1 MDQSTL
7 KLVDNTF
14 KNKITAPGVKHE
26 LDCWIRSRSG
36 MSRIASSE
44 GVCKSMNAES
54 NERSWIDL
62 LARASDVWEQR
73 QIEAPKA
80 WNNAEGR
87 LKTMQMESLGQYVLK
102 A

>member
-14 KNKITAPGVKHE
+14 KNKITAPGVKRE
-26 LDCWIRSRSG
+26 LYYWIRGRSE

-44 GVCKSMNAES
+44 GVCKSVNAES
-54 NERSWIDL
+54 NERSWIEL
-62 LARASDVWEQR
+62 LATASDVWEQC

-80 WNNAEGR
+80 
-87 LKTMQMESLGQYVLK
+87 
-102 A
+102 